1 MAAHLG
7 KQLGEMG
14 KYLTKPSGPERA
26 AYLDKI
32 VNKKEVKDETRS
44 KNPADK
50 QEKKEE
56 DMWRS
61 ESAEAAEIA
70 TWPPDVQRNFNEFRA
85 ALTEHKKE
93 FKQLHPKP
101 KKSTTKS
108 SSAATSK
115 SAD

>member
-1 MAAHLG
+1 
-7 KQLGEMG
+7 MG
-14 KYLTKPSGPERA
+14 KYLAKPSGAERA

-32 VNKKEVKDETRS
+32 VNKKEVKDEARS

-61 ESAEAAEIA
+61 ESTETAEIA
-70 TWPPDVQRNFNEFRA
+70 TWPPDVQRNFNEFRT
-85 ALTEHKKE
+85 ALNDHKKE
-93 FKQLHPKP
+93 YKQLHPKP
-101 KKSTTKS
+101 KKPTSKS

-115 SAD
+115 SVD